1 MTNDKKSNTPVWPA
15 REDGTP
21 AYDALAALI
30 LNDDELAYDIL
41 MLLQRNGI
49 PVKLEKPQVCG
60 GASSLGVNV
69 PADMVNEAR
78 AILRESGLGSV
89 VI

>member
-1 MTNDKKSNTPVWPA
+1 MTNNKKSSSPVWPT

-30 LNDDELAYDIL
+30 LNDDELAYDVL
-41 MLLQRNGI
+41 MLLQGRGI
-49 PVKLEKPQVCG
+49 PVRLEKPQVCG

-69 PADMVNEAR
+69 PADMVREAR
-78 AILRESGLGSV
+78 DILRESGFGSV